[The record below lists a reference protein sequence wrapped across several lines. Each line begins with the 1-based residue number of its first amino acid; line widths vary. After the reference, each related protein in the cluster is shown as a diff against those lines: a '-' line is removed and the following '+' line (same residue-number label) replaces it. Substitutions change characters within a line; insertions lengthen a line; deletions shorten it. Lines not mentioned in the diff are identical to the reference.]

1 MNKLDRYIII
11 NYIKSFFLGMMMF
24 FLIFLLAESV
34 KLTGWI
40 IDGKLNF
47 SEGIK
52 YLGYGFPEIITNTA
66 PLGILLGSLLCIS
79 KMAKQLE
86 ISAMKTSGVSFL
98 RISLFPLIFSFIVS
112 ITVLYINYGLL
123 GKYNT
128 KKNIMKIEKIEES
141 EPVKAE
147 KNFVLVKTD
156 KNTVLYSGYVNKNQ
170 GIMKDIQILIMDDG
184 FSRISRI
191 YTATEAKLNT
201 GNGEWIFKNLKEYNS
216 STSLTKGVSGD
227 ILKFKVPID
236 DILADPVI
244 SKNLTMPELR
254 EKIVYF
260 SRVGADSVD
269 LLIDFYYRISF
280 AFAAFVMSFIGLSLG
295 SRYVRGGAA
304 VNIGLSVIIG
314 YSYYG
319 FSTILRTVAASGTIP
334 IYIACFLPLIVYFII
349 GLKLFRDAE
358 Y

>member
-1 MNKLDRYIII
+1 MNKLDRYIIV
-11 NYIKSFFLGMMMF
+11 NYIKSFFLGMAMF

-47 SEGIK
+47 LEGMQ
-52 YLGYGFPEIITNTA
+52 YLGYGIPEIVTNTA

-98 RISLFPLIFSFIVS
+98 RVSLFPIIFSFLVS
-112 ITVLYINYGLL
+112 LTVLYVNYDLL

-128 KKNIMKIEKIEES
+128 KKYMMKTEKIDET
-141 EPVKAE
+141 EPVKEE
-147 KNFVLVKTD
+147 KNFVLVKLD
-156 KNTVLYSGYVNKNQ
+156 KTRILYSGYVNKKK
-170 GIMKDIQILIMDDG
+170 GIMEEIQILYMDNN
-184 FSRISRI
+184 FENINKI
-191 YTATEAKLNT
+191 FTATNALLNKQT
-201 GNGEWIFKNLKEYNS
+201 NEWSFKNLKEYDSKTNLTTEINDNS
-216 STSLTKGVSGD
+216 F
-227 ILKFKVPID
+227 KFNASID
-236 DILADPVI
+236 DILADPVV

-304 VNIGLSVIIG
+304 VNIGLSVLIG

-319 FSTILRTVAASGTIP
+319 FSTILKTVAVSGTVP
-334 IYIACFLPLIVYFII
+334 IYIACFLPLIMYFII
-349 GLKLFRDAE
+349 GLKLFRDSE